1 MSDFVSYSLNSPAV
15 TLHAGS
21 QPLVRR
27 LSQLAATC
35 YLLFSFANW
44 VPAAEPPG
52 AGSNGDKTNAP
63 PAEKKEDSKKEEGK
77 TTVAVIPDAARK
89 PVLVTNTITIAGK
102 AVTYV
107 AETAMLPLLKADGNP
122 RASVFYIA
130 YTSLTETNAATRP
143 ITFCFNG
150 GPGSSSAW
158 LHLGALGPRRARMNE
173 DGTLPKPPFSLVDNE
188 YSLLHAS
195 DLVFI
200 DPVATGFSRPAKDE
214 KPEQFFG
221 QSGDIESV
229 GEFIRL
235 WATRHQRWLSPKFLC
250 GESYG
255 VFRAAGLAEHLAS
268 RYGMYLNGV
277 ILVSGVLDFATL
289 NEGHGNDLAALAFLP
304 AFTATAHYHKKLP
317 PDLQADLRKALDEAR
332 SFART
337 EYPQALLQGAA
348 LPAADRARTVAK
360 LARLT
365 GLPAKVIEDRDLRV
379 SSTAFRKLL
388 LQDQGLILGRY
399 DARITGHDADPASPY
414 PHFDPSDVAVKGP
427 FSAGMNAYLRGELKF
442 EDDLP
447 YEMLAG
453 VGPWNFDNR
462 NSFPSVASS
471 LASVINE
478 NPYLRVLVLGGLRDL
493 ACPIDGIRHTL
504 DHLQID
510 PSCRRNITF
519 AEFEAGHMMYINLPD
534 LKKLQHE
541 LDGFV
546 GQ

>member
-1 MSDFVSYSLNSPAV
+1 MTKLIRLVL
-15 TLHAGS
+15 TAGC
-21 QPLVRR
+21 L
-27 LSQLAATC
+27 
-35 YLLFSFANW
+35 LLFGCASRLA
-44 VPAAEPPG
+44 AAEPPG
-52 AGSNGDKTNAP
+52 PSGQKTSAP
-63 PAEKKEDSKKEEGK
+63 PAEKKEETKKEEGK
-77 TTVAVIPDAARK
+77 AAVAVIPDAARK
-89 PVLVTNTITIAGK
+89 PVLVTNTVPIAG
-102 AVTYV
+102 APVTYA
-107 AETAMLPLLKADGNP
+107 AETAMLPLLKPDGSP

-130 YTSLTETNAATRP
+130 YTSLAETNPATRP

-173 DGTLPKPPFSLVDNE
+173 DGTLPKPPFRLVDNE
-188 YSLLHAS
+188 FSLLHAS

-221 QSGDIESV
+221 QLGDIESV

-235 WATRHQRWLSPKFLC
+235 WATRHERWLSPKFLC

-255 VFRAAGLAEHLAS
+255 VFRAAGLARHLAS
-268 RYGMYLNGV
+268 RYGMYLNGLV
-277 ILVSGVLDFATL
+277 LVSGVLDFATL
-289 NEGHGNDLAALAFLP
+289 NQGRDNDLGALAFLP
-304 AFTATAHYHKKLP
+304 AFTATAHYHQKLP
-317 PDLQADLRKALDEAR
+317 PDLQADLRKALEEAR
-332 SFART
+332 SFVRT
-337 EYPQALLQGAA
+337 EYPLALLQGAA

-365 GLPAKVIEDRDLRV
+365 GLPPKAIEDRDLRV
-379 SSTAFRKLL
+379 SASAFRKLL

-414 PHFDPSDVAVKGP
+414 PRFDPSDVAVAGP
-427 FSAGMNAYLRGELKF
+427 FSACMNAYLRGELKF

-447 YEMLAG
+447 YEMLAD
-453 VGPWNFDNR
+453 VSPWNFTGRD
-462 NSFPSVASS
+462 SIPSVAPS
-471 LASVINE
+471 LASVMNE

-534 LKKLQHE
+534 LRKLQQDLE
-541 LDGFV
+541 GFIR
-546 GQ
+546 Q